1 MNANDVM
8 KMLEAGFTAT
18 EIRAL
23 VAANDPPA
31 PEPEP
36 APEPAPEP
44 EPAPAPAAPPEPVPA
59 GPDPVLAAIEKLT
72 GTITGFMNRSYGVDT
87 PDEDPQTVAEKTLRA
102 AFYGENKTK

>member
-8 KMLEAGFTAT
+8 KLLDAGFTAN

-31 PEPEP
+31 PAPEP
-36 APEPAPEP
+36 ASEPAPEP
-44 EPAPAPAAPPEPVPA
+44 EPAPAPKPAPEPVPA

-87 PDEDPQTVAEKTLRA
+87 PADDPQTAADKALRA
-102 AFYGENKTK
+102 AFYGEKEK